1 LCEPVEI
8 PEDPIM
14 RACIIYNPTARGAKA
29 ERLGQYLEGLRGE
42 CTLKPTH
49 AAGAGRLLAA
59 EAVREGFDTIVA
71 AGGDG
76 TVNEVVN
83 GIGDA
88 PEGFE
93 RSRLAVFPM
102 GTANV
107 FAREIRMPVRLERA
121 WDVIRSGKERVIDLG
136 EAQFS
141 TRQGVES
148 RYFIQLAG
156 AGPDARAVEMVSW
169 KWKKKCAF
177 LAYAVAACIALL
189 ERHPRIS
196 WRSPEGEG
204 VADAVVIGNGGYYGG
219 PFHIFPE
226 ARLDDHQMDVALFPK
241 INLAFFACVAPVA
254 LLTLRRPRRGVEHF
268 QTQTLTLQCGE
279 KVGFQLD
286 GELVGRLPVSIRWHP
301 KKIRVVTSV

>member
-1 LCEPVEI
+1 
-8 PEDPIM
+8 M

-29 ERLGQYLEGLRGE
+29 ERLRQYLESLRGQ
-42 CTLKPTH
+42 CTLKPTQ

-59 EAVREGFDTIVA
+59 EAVGEGFDTIVA

-93 RSRLAVFPM
+93 RSRLAVLPI

-107 FAREIRMPVRLERA
+107 FAREIQMPVRLERA
-121 WDVIRSGKERVIDLG
+121 WEIIRNGKERAIDLG
-136 EAQFS
+136 EAQFAS
-141 TRQGVES
+141 SQGMES
-148 RYFIQLAG
+148 RFFIQLAG

-169 KWKKKCAF
+169 KWKKRHAF
-177 LAYAVAACIALL
+177 LAYAVAACVALL

-196 WRSPEGEG
+196 WRSSDGRGE
-204 VADAVVIGNGGYYGG
+204 ADAVVMGNGGYYGG

-226 ARLDDHQMDVALFPK
+226 ASMDDGRMDVALFPK
-241 INLAFFACVAPVA
+241 INLPFIVCAAPVA
-254 LLTLRRPRRGVEHF
+254 LATLRRPTRGVTHF
-268 QTQTLTLQCGE
+268 QTQSLTLQSAE
-279 KVGFQLD
+279 KVGLQLD
-286 GELVGRLPVSIRWHP
+286 GELVCQLPVTIRWHS
-301 KKIRVVTSV
+301 KRIRIVVPA